1 MDKCYS
7 KNINNILKVAEK
19 EMFNC
24 HHPYVGTEHLLLA
37 LLKNNKVSKICNKYN
52 LSYSTF
58 KDELIRIIGMASKK
72 SEVVLYTPL
81 LKIIISNAYHNAY
94 KDNKKMDEIYLLS
107 ALLSENDGIAL
118 RIIDNMN
125 IDIESIKKEINKP
138 KLLYELGV
146 NLNEKCHEEI
156 YLREE
161 EINKVIE
168 VLLRKN
174 KNNPILIG
182 KAGVGKTSVVS
193 EIARR
198 MKIGK
203 VPNKLKGYQIFEFNT
218 SSLIAGTKY
227 RGEFEEKIN
236 NLIKEVKGCS
246 DIILFIDEIHTIV
259 KTGASDGSIDAAN
272 ILKPYL
278 TKGDIKV
285 IGATTSEEYNEY
297 IKRDKALSRRFSP
310 IIIEEPSLSDMKYIL
325 RKIKK
330 SYEDYYSLK
339 IDNKVLD
346 YIIKVSDKYYKDLCN
361 PDKSIELLDTACS
374 KKVLNSRDKVLNI
387 EDIDKVIN
395 KKEINSL
402 GFNRLL
408 FN

>member
-1 MDKCYS
+1 MDKKIDS
-7 KNINNILKVAEK
+7 ILKIAEK
-19 EMFNC
+19 EMINC

-52 LSYSTF
+52 LFYSSF
-58 KDELIRIIGMASKK
+58 KNELIRIIGMASKK

-81 LKIIISNAYHNAY
+81 LKIIINNAYNNAY
-94 KDNKKMDEIYLLS
+94 KDNKKIDELYLLS
-107 ALLSENDGIAL
+107 ALLDENDGIAL

-138 KLLYELGV
+138 KLLYELGT
-146 NLNEKCHEEI
+146 NLNEKSYEEI
-156 YLREE
+156 FLREE

-174 KNNPILIG
+174 KNNPIVIG

-198 MKIGK
+198 IKIGK
-203 VPNKLKGYQIFEFNT
+203 VPDKLKKYEIFELNT
-218 SSLIAGTKY
+218 ASLVAGTKY

-236 NLIKEVKGCS
+236 NLIKEVRGCS
-246 DIILFIDEIHTIV
+246 NVILFIDEIHTIV
-259 KTGASDGSIDAAN
+259 KTGASEGGVDAAN

-278 TKGDIKV
+278 TKGDIKI
-285 IGATTSEEYNEY
+285 IGATTSEEYYEF
-297 IKRDKALSRRFSP
+297 IKKDKALARRFTP
-310 IIIEEPSLSDMKYIL
+310 IVINEPNLEDMGYIL
-325 RKIKK
+325 RKVKR
-330 SYEDYYSLK
+330 SYEEFYGLK
-339 IDNKVLD
+339 ISSEIVD
-346 YIIKVSDKYYKDLCN
+346 YVIKVSDKYYKDLCN

-374 KKVLNSRDKVLNI
+374 RKVLRSNDNI
-387 EDIDKVIN
+387 LTKEDIDLVTS
-395 KKEINSL
+395 KKEMCFL